1 MHHPRLRSIFART
14 ATAVRFT
21 SIAAAVTIVTAII
34 LVSPGNAGAQ
44 EYLKLHEK
52 AIVVDTHNDVLSTAT
67 MEGMDIET
75 DLTGKT
81 HSDLARF
88 KKGGVDVQVFSVFC
102 DDTYGVGRAFKFA
115 NREIDSLYAIAGRN
129 PDKMQI
135 VTDVA
140 GLEKAVRRHRLAA
153 MIGVEGGHMI
163 EDNMDYLDSFY
174 RRGVRYMTLT
184 WNNSTPWATSA
195 ADESSRAFT
204 VTPYGL
210 TEHGKAIV
218 RHMNQLGMLVDLSHV
233 GEQTF
238 WDAIHTVNKPVL
250 VSHSSV
256 YALCHVYR
264 NLKDDQIR
272 AVGANGGVIQ
282 VNFYSGFLDS
292 NYVPRMTRFMA
303 RHKPEMDSMAAA
315 KTPNY
320 AINEFLSKKYPQEA
334 DSLRAPLSLLIDHI
348 DYIVKL
354 IGPDHVGL
362 GSDFDGIE
370 SPPQQLNDVTTYPLI
385 TRELLKRG
393 YKPEDI
399 VKILGGNFIRVLK
412 ANEAPAPPATT
423 STLVAPH
430 PALAS
435 TAPSPAS
442 VTH

>member
-1 MHHPRLRSIFART
+1 M
-14 ATAVRFT
+14 
-21 SIAAAVTIVTAII
+21 
-34 LVSPGNAGAQ
+34 Q
-44 EYLKLHEK
+44 
-52 AIVVDTHNDVLSTAT
+52 
-67 MEGMDIET
+67 GMDFET

-102 DDTYGVGRAFKFA
+102 DDTYGVGTAFKFA

-140 GLEKAVRRHRLAA
+140 GLEKAVKHHRLAA

-163 EDNMDYLDSFY
+163 EDNIDYLDSFY

-195 ADESSRAFT
+195 TDETSKAFT

-210 TEHGKAIV
+210 TGHGKAIV
-218 RHMNQLGMLVDLSHV
+218 AKAP
-233 GEQTF
+233 T
-238 WDAIHTVNKPVL
+238 
-250 VSHSSV
+250 
-256 YALCHVYR
+256 YAV
-264 NLKDDQIR
+264 
-272 AVGANGGVIQ
+272 
-282 VNFYSGFLDS
+282 
-292 NYVPRMTRFMA
+292 
-303 RHKPEMDSMAAA
+303 
-315 KTPNY
+315 
-320 AINEFLSKKYPQEA
+320 NEFISKKYPQEA

-348 DYIVKL
+348 DYIVKM

-412 ANEAPAPPATT
+412 ANEVPEPPA
-423 STLVAPH
+423 A
-430 PALAS
+430 AS
-435 TAPSPAS
+435 AS
-442 VTH
+442 VTL